1 MSPLES
7 AADAATPLSHEEHLE
22 LLACI
27 QELYRCRSLAAFP
40 EHVLA
45 ALAPLIAS
53 TLSAFNEV
61 NLPRNR
67 VVWIL
72 DRPLEDEPEIRA
84 NWERYSAEH
93 PLVGYVA
100 DTGDGQAIKVSD
112 FLSER
117 AWHRLAIYRTV
128 YRLLSAEDQ
137 LSITI
142 RSDAGII
149 IALAFNR
156 SARDFRESDRVKLN
170 LLRPHLLQA
179 YANVEELAGQLE
191 EKDDLRT
198 ALRET
203 GHGVIALDAAG
214 DVEHATP
221 GALDCV
227 ARHFPNDGSTA
238 PLPAAIVAWLDA
250 DTRTTFTTTTAA
262 GKLIVRR
269 ATNSERRLL
278 LLSEE
283 TQRPLPNGS
292 RLTER
297 ETEVLRWLAAGKS
310 NPEIAAI
317 LDLAPGTVKRH
328 VEKVLAKL
336 GAENRTAAAAHVGRL
351 APDPRRA

>member
-1 MSPLES
+1 MSPPGS
-7 AADAATPLSHEEHLE
+7 DAAAVPPLSHEEHLE
-22 LLACI
+22 LLGCI
-27 QELYRCRSLAAFP
+27 QRLYGCRSLATFP

-45 ALAPLIAS
+45 ALAPVIPS

-67 VVWIL
+67 IVWIL
-72 DRPLEDEPEIRA
+72 DREIENAAEIRT
-84 NWERYSAEH
+84 NWQRHSAEH
-93 PLVGYVA
+93 PLVRYVA

-117 AWHRLAIYRTV
+117 AYHRLALYRTV
-128 YRLLSAEDQ
+128 YRVLGAEDQ

-142 RSDAGII
+142 RSDAGTI
-149 IALAFNR
+149 IAIAFNR
-156 SARDFRESDRVKLN
+156 RTRDFRESERVKLN

-203 GHGVIALDAAG
+203 GQGVIALDADG
-214 DVEHATP
+214 SVMHATP
-221 GALDCV
+221 GTFDCL
-227 ARHFPNDGSTA
+227 ARHFPVDDPTGT
-238 PLPAAIVAWLDA
+238 LPAPIVAWLDGNA
-250 DTRTTFTTTTAA
+250 RTTFTTTTAA

-269 ATNSERRLL
+269 AANSERRLL

-283 TQRPLPNGS
+283 TQRPLPNGA
-292 RLTER
+292 RLTAR

-310 NPEIAAI
+310 NAEIAAI

-336 GAENRTAAAAHVGRL
+336 GAENRTAAASHAGRL
-351 APDPRRA
+351 APDPRRS